1 MVNISSGQGG
11 TATVKNVRTGQSGTS
26 VAGIVSDTFIFIG
39 VPDTGY
45 HKAYVQL
52 SGSSNQIAYGSNY
65 TIGESG
71 TYNFTG
77 YFTPNEYT
85 ISVSKG
91 SGEFDSFHSG
101 GTYSYGTYVEL

>member
-1 MVNISSGQGG
+1 MNISSGGG
-11 TATVKNVRTGQSGTS
+11 GSVSVKNTRTGQSGTS
-26 VAGIVSDTFIFIG
+26 VAGIVGDTFVFSG
-39 VPDTGY
+39 TPNTGY

-65 TIGESG
+65 TIDKSG

-91 SGEFDSFHSG
+91 SGEFDSFYSG